1 MRVNAWPDLK
11 ACVLRS
17 VQGVYT
23 YVCLHDHPSDLFKS
37 RVQHSV
43 CVKIS
48 ICDYKDYESTAV
60 ETSSGWFS
68 RGYAALT
75 YLLTQYS
82 FLCVRL
88 VVIVIVIS
96 FPP

>member
-1 MRVNAWPDLK
+1 MCAFMTIHLI
-11 ACVLRS
+11 
-17 VQGVYT
+17 
-23 YVCLHDHPSDLFKS
+23 CLNLEYST
-37 RVQHSV
+37 V